1 MRILQITPIYY
12 PELQFGGPPQ
22 KIHALS
28 RGLVERGHQV
38 RVLTTQSTRPLAHHS
53 QGIGGVEVQYLPWV
67 GVGWWR
73 VPFYANKLAGA
84 IRQANIVHGYGL
96 YNFLCPRAN
105 FWARQMQR
113 PFVLEPLGMYP
124 AQGRNPRIKAVY
136 HRLFTA
142 SMARDAACV
151 IANSPEEVRL
161 LSGLVDGERLVL
173 RRNGIDVA
181 FFQNL
186 PSGAA
191 FRARYHIRE
200 QERLVL
206 FIGRIS
212 PIKNLEQLVQ
222 AFHQAALDHTRLVL
236 VGPALEPGY
245 KAQLQ
250 KLIADLNLSARV
262 VWAGPLYDQDKLG
275 ALAAADLFVL
285 PSISESFGNAAAEA
299 VAAGVPVLLTRGC
312 GIAPLIHGRAGLAVP
327 QQTAALAEGLRR
339 MLDDDEERARLT
351 RLRNDVIAELS
362 WEEPLNQTEQL
373 YAQIIQPGIS

>member
-1 MRILQITPIYY
+1 MYY

-38 RVLTTQSTRPLAHHS
+38 RVITIQSTHPLACHS
-53 QGIGGVEVQYLPWV
+53 QVMDGVEVQYMPWV
-67 GVGWWR
+67 GVGRWC
-73 VPFYANKLAGA
+73 VPFCANKLASA
-84 IRQANIVHGYGL
+84 IRQADIVHGYGL
-96 YNFLCPRAN
+96 YNFLCPDAA
-105 FWARQMQR
+105 FWARRMQR

-124 AQGRNPRIKAVY
+124 AQGRNVHIKTAY

-142 SMARDAACV
+142 PMAHGAVRV
-151 IANSPEEVRL
+151 IAASPEETKL
-161 LSGLVDGERLVL
+161 LSGLVDAERLVL

-186 PSGAA
+186 PSGAE

-222 AFHQAALDHTRLVL
+222 AFDCAALDHTRLVL
-236 VGPALEPGY
+236 VGPALEPAY
-245 KAQLQ
+245 KARLL
-250 KLIADLNLSARV
+250 KLIADLDLSERV
-262 VWAGPLYDQDKLG
+262 VLAGPLYDHDKLS

-299 VAAGVPVLLTRGC
+299 VAAGVPVLLTQGC

-327 QQTAALAEGLRR
+327 QETVALAEGLRL
-339 MLDDDEERARLT
+339 MLNDEGERTRLT
-351 RLRNDVIAELS
+351 SLRDDVVAKLS
-362 WEEPLNQTEQL
+362 WEEPLTQTEHL
-373 YAQIIQPGIS
+373 YAQIVQSG